1 MALGNKRTKAVE
13 EPKEL
18 LTQLLTPMAAAF
30 FFLYVLITCSHYF
43 LLPDDYKWGLVSLA
57 LVTAV
62 FSFVLMRKSAKI
74 STLHQRLGILSL
86 LLLGS
91 VNSLAHLWLSQSPE
105 QTTNLFLVI
114 LACGIVLSNRFQWVV
129 LISLNWAG
137 WLMVNL
143 AADMP
148 LMLHF
153 FFSMLMGT
161 LLSWFSHL
169 GRQKLVSKQVE
180 LTQQRDYAVA
190 HEKKAMAANEAKS
203 AFLAN
208 MSHEIRTPM
217 NGVIGMIDV
226 ISRMELGEQ
235 QATFL
240 ATAKRSADSLMVIIN
255 DILDFSKI
263 EAGEL
268 KLEHIAFDLKTF
280 MDEMIQEQQF
290 QADRKGLQLELKA
303 ETADSISVLGDPL
316 RLKQIF
322 NNLLSNAIKFTET
335 GGISIN
341 YSTTCSAD
349 TLRFSVTV
357 SDTGAGIDE
366 AVIPS
371 LFESFSQADSSTTR
385 KFGGTGLGLAITKQ
399 LCELMG
405 GEISLKSEVGKGST
419 FTFFVTFMLPQQQE
433 KETRVADVSSPP
445 SNINLTVLLVED
457 NEINRQV
464 MLAILASMGVRVDEA
479 NDGFEALERLMKSP
493 PSKYDMILMD
503 CQMPNLDGYET
514 TRRIRAGNVGDE
526 LSPIPIVALTA
537 NAMESEKQKCFDA
550 GMNNYLTKPVDIAR
564 LTAVLL
570 SYQRK
575 YDTPQ
580 I

>member
-57 LVTAV
+57 LVTTV

-137 WLMVNL
+137 WVMVNL

-268 KLEHIAFDLKTF
+268 TLEHIEFDLNQF
-280 MDEMIQEQQF
+280 MYEVIQEQKF
-290 QADRKGLQLELKA
+290 QADKKGLRIELIA
-303 ETADSISVLGDPL
+303 ESDNITRVVGDPL

-335 GGISIN
+335 G
-341 YSTTCSAD
+341 
-349 TLRFSVTV
+349 SVTIHCNTTRTGDSLRINV
-357 SDTGAGIDE
+357 DISDTGAGIDE
-366 AVIPS
+366 AIIPF

-399 LCELMG
+399 VCELMG
-405 GEISLKSEVGKGST
+405 GEITLSSEVGKGST
-419 FTFFVTFMLPQQQE
+419 FTFFVTLMVPEQPDN
-433 KETRVADVSSPP
+433 ETKATSISSRPTDM
-445 SNINLTVLLVED
+445 NLSVLLVED

-464 MLAILASMGVRVDEA
+464 MLAILGGMGVDVDES
-479 NDGFEALERLMKSP
+479 NDGCEALDTLMKSP
-493 PSKYDMILMD
+493 PMKYDIILMD

-514 TRRIRAGNVGDE
+514 TRRIRAGSVGE
-526 LSPIPIVALTA
+526 HLSSIPIVALTA

-550 GMNNYLTKPVDIAR
+550 GMNDYLTKPVNIES

-575 YDTPQ
+575 QDTAQ
-580 I
+580 V

>member
-1 MALGNKRTKAVE
+1 MALGNNRTRAVE

-18 LTQLLTPMAAAF
+18 LTQLLTPMAAS
-30 FFLYVLITCSHYF
+30 FFLLYMLITCSHYF

-57 LVTAV
+57 LVTTV

-74 STLHQRLGILSL
+74 STPHQRLGILAL

-129 LISLNWAG
+129 LILLNWAG
-137 WLMVNL
+137 WVMVNL

-235 QATFL
+235 QTTFL
-240 ATAKRSADSLMVIIN
+240 ATAKRSADSLMLIIN

-268 KLEHIAFDLKTF
+268 KLEHIAFDLTTF

-303 ETADSISVLGDPL
+303 ETADSISVIGDPL

-349 TLRFSVTV
+349 TIRFSVAV

-419 FTFFVTFMLPQQQE
+419 FTFFVIFKLPQQRE

-550 GMNNYLTKPVDIAR
+550 GMNNYLTKPVDIAT

>member
-1 MALGNKRTKAVE
+1 
-13 EPKEL
+13 
-18 LTQLLTPMAAAF
+18 
-30 FFLYVLITCSHYF
+30 
-43 LLPDDYKWGLVSLA
+43 
-57 LVTAV
+57 
-62 FSFVLMRKSAKI
+62 
-74 STLHQRLGILSL
+74 
-86 LLLGS
+86 
-91 VNSLAHLWLSQSPE
+91 
-105 QTTNLFLVI
+105 
-114 LACGIVLSNRFQWVV
+114 
-129 LISLNWAG
+129 
-137 WLMVNL
+137 
-143 AADMP
+143 
-148 LMLHF
+148 
-153 FFSMLMGT
+153 
-161 LLSWFSHL
+161 
-169 GRQKLVSKQVE
+169 
-180 LTQQRDYAVA
+180 
-190 HEKKAMAANEAKS
+190 
-203 AFLAN
+203 
-208 MSHEIRTPM
+208 M

-268 KLEHIAFDLKTF
+268 KLEHIAFDLTTF

-479 NDGFEALERLMKSP
+479 NDGFEALDRLIKSP

-550 GMNNYLTKPVDIAR
+550 GMNNYLTKPVDIAT